1 MDKEIIIV
9 RENVPSG
16 ELTATYF
23 GGHQEY
29 DSVCRDSEEVQG
41 FIANASYRVHLC
53 NYETG
58 EIEKFFYTKD
68 KSMAKFVMD
77 FLVLDGEEPENIG
90 IRNMHK
96 TCAYCKGY
104 YNGHCI
110 KRDYERVGINEVC
123 NDWE

>member
-16 ELTATYF
+16 DLTATYY

-29 DSVCRDSEEVQG
+29 NSFCQNSEEVQD
-41 FIANASYRVHLC
+41 FIAKANYRVHLC

-68 KSMAKFVMD
+68 KSMAAFVMD

-90 IRNMHK
+90 IFNLAK
-96 TCAYCKGY
+96 
-104 YNGHCI
+104 
-110 KRDYERVGINEVC
+110 
-123 NDWE
+123 NDRLLKNI